1 MFGVSSQLT
10 RLWLTCVECSS
21 QHHRNPV
28 SNLELL
34 VTNSH
39 PYHPSNHGWLSE
51 RIGKGQQTIIF
62 RLLDN
67 RDPNKSQ
74 GPFSVRRLHIVSH
87 EVCVSQHIQ
96 VSVRTR
102 TERNFRIAANMY
114 FSSNQQTGNSAR
126 EEKTIELEQ
135 DADFVK
141 LHMKE
146 CHPVSANAYGQVGI
160 VLVEVFGAKSLG
172 DGLVKQQVLSQFS
185 EDIRRLVKSLV
196 GGEMWN
202 EMSWQQRYD
211 ELIAHDEV
219 QHEHEDETLPEIF
232 KDAGMDWERNG
243 FSVTSMATMLPPG
256 IGGQVDGVLHGLGLP
271 MELIKQTTATGHPIA
286 EMATDFK
293 TQNLLAVME
302 REKDDTVRKENFDE
316 AVVLTTAINTVTSI
330 GKNLHSM
337 RAKKEFAVL
346 TGDYKEAAS
355 AQAQVKELEK
365 QRFEIAKG
373 SPAREEALLQEQF
386 KYEDRE
392 KNSSTPSTSVTRRT
406 PHKPLNR
413 NRNRPAGGVR
423 NRQLTAESQASNEE
437 TRADKDDGKLK
448 TKEQFINEYGSK
460 EGLKKWNRSTDAS
473 MTNKKEAAA
482 RDEKVDKDKNGLV
495 FVIQAGP
502 LGMTL
507 KEADGNKRCA
517 AVNTVKEGS
526 QAHKLGFQKDDELL
540 SVNDKKI
547 PCDENAFDTAM
558 GYLKSEPRPTKV
570 KIFRQNVDE
579 KSLAS
584 NEETRADKDDGKLKT
599 KEQFINEYGSKEG
612 LKKWNRSTDASMTNK
627 KEAAARDE
635 KVDKDKNGLVFVIQ
649 AGPLGMTLKEAD
661 GNKRCAA
668 VNTVKEGSQA
678 HKLGFQKDDE
688 LLSVNDK
695 KIPCDENAF
704 DTAMGYLKSEPRPT
718 KVKIFR
724 QNAGEKT
731 ADKPTDPVVDA
742 EKKKEEENEAENEA
756 ETEVAPVAVVDD
768 KQEEE
773 KENKEDKE
781 DKEDK
786 EKVAEKPEED
796 GRKVPD
802 KELKKEVENEAK
814 KEEAPV
820 AVADGKQGEEKPE
833 TMLDVQAKAAGFLLN
848 KDTVKKGEAT
858 KPEGVKK
865 KETAKEKKEKKRH
878 AREVK
883 KLLVFQNKK
892 KKEEKKRL
900 DKEKKKHA
908 KEEKKHAKEE
918 KRRLDKEKKKHAK
931 EEKKHTK
938 E

>member
-1 MFGVSSQLT
+1 MSRKT
-10 RLWLTCVECSS
+10 KRLWLTCVECSS

-34 VTNSH
+34 VTNSG

-74 GPFSVRRLHIVSH
+74 GPFSVRRLHVVSH

-126 EEKTIELEQ
+126 EENTIELEQ

-146 CHPVSANAYGQVGI
+146 CHPISANAYGQVGI

-211 ELIAHDEV
+211 ELIAHDEA

-302 REKDDTVRKENFDE
+302 REKDDTVRAENFDE
-316 AVVLTTAINTVTSI
+316 AVVLATAINTVMSI

-355 AQAQVKELEK
+355 AQAQVKELEQ

-392 KNSSTPSTSVTRRT
+392 KKSSTPSTRRT

-413 NRNRPAGGVR
+413 NRNKNRPAIVR

-437 TRADKDDGKLK
+437 TRADEDDGKLK

-460 EGLKKWNRSTDAS
+460 EGLKKWDRSTDAS
-473 MTNKKEAAA
+473 MTNNKEAAA
-482 RDEKVDKDKNGLV
+482 LEEKVDNKDKNGIV

-507 KEADGNKRCA
+507 KERDGNKGC

-540 SVNDKKI
+540 SVNDKAI
-547 PCDENAFDTAM
+547 PFDENAFDTAM
-558 GYLKSEPRPTKV
+558 SYLKSEPRP
-570 KIFRQNVDE
+570 I
-579 KSLAS
+579 
-584 NEETRADKDDGKLKT
+584 
-599 KEQFINEYGSKEG
+599 
-612 LKKWNRSTDASMTNK
+612 
-627 KEAAARDE
+627 
-635 KVDKDKNGLVFVIQ
+635 
-649 AGPLGMTLKEAD
+649 
-661 GNKRCAA
+661 
-668 VNTVKEGSQA
+668 
-678 HKLGFQKDDE
+678 
-688 LLSVNDK
+688 
-695 KIPCDENAF
+695 
-704 DTAMGYLKSEPRPT
+704 

-731 ADKPTDPVVDA
+731 ADKPTDPD
-742 EKKKEEENEAENEA
+742 
-756 ETEVAPVAVVDD
+756 PVVDD

-773 KENKEDKE
+773 NKEEE

-786 EKVAEKPEED
+786 EKVPDKED
-796 GRKVPD
+796 G

-820 AVADGKQGEEKPE
+820 AVADGKQGEEKQDAGGEE
-833 TMLDVQAKAAGFLLN
+833 TVLDVQAKAAGILLN
-848 KDTVKKGEAT
+848 KDTVVKKGEAT
-858 KPEGVKK
+858 KLEPQGGKK

-878 AREVK
+878 AKEVK

-918 KRRLDKEKKKHAK
+918 KKKLDKEKQKK
-931 EEKKHTK
+931 KK
-938 E
+938 

>member
-570 KIFRQNVDE
+570 KIFRQN
-579 KSLAS
+579 
-584 NEETRADKDDGKLKT
+584 
-599 KEQFINEYGSKEG
+599 
-612 LKKWNRSTDASMTNK
+612 
-627 KEAAARDE
+627 
-635 KVDKDKNGLVFVIQ
+635 
-649 AGPLGMTLKEAD
+649 
-661 GNKRCAA
+661 
-668 VNTVKEGSQA
+668 
-678 HKLGFQKDDE
+678 
-688 LLSVNDK
+688 
-695 KIPCDENAF
+695 
-704 DTAMGYLKSEPRPT
+704 
-718 KVKIFR
+718 
-724 QNAGEKT
+724 AGEKT